1 MMPGGEN
8 RVAMKGS
15 KRSTAF
21 GPVENESAHVLGLPA
36 TKKRVVLG
44 DLTNSNTCSTQNT
57 SLRQTQKPKAK
68 QKPGLKEDG
77 DGDESVDAGF
87 YEEDFTPENSQRSAY
102 APLIY
107 QHLHSMEAEAK
118 RRPLANYMEKVQND
132 LTPNMRFVLV
142 DWLVEVA
149 EEYRL
154 VADTLYLAV
163 SHIDRFL
170 SFHTLNRKK
179 LQLLGVSS
187 MLVAS
192 KYEEIH
198 PPHVEDFVYITD
210 NTFTKEE
217 VVLMEGELLKF
228 LDFEIGNPTTKTF
241 LRIFTKPAQDDS
253 KFSTLEFEFLC
264 SYLAELSLLDY
275 YCVRFLPS
283 LIAAAAIFLA
293 RLIILPTL
301 HPWSI
306 ALQQY
311 TGYRPY
317 DLKDCVLAIHEML
330 FSKSEASMV
339 GDKYQDHKYKQ
350 VAKMSPPSEIAAHYF
365 QDV

>member
-1 MMPGGEN
+1 MPGGEN

-68 QKPGLKEDG
+68 QKPGSKKED
-77 DGDESVDAGF
+77 DGDESVDPGF

-241 LRIFTKPAQDDS
+241 L
-253 KFSTLEFEFLC
+253 

-350 VAKMSPPSEIAAHYF
+350 VAKMSPPSEIAAQYF

>member
-1 MMPGGEN
+1 MPGGEN

-68 QKPGLKEDG
+68 QKPGLKDG
-77 DGDESVDAGF
+77 DGDESVDPGF

-253 KFSTLEFEFLC
+253 K
-264 SYLAELSLLDY
+264 
-275 YCVRFLPS
+275 PS
-283 LIAAAAIFLA
+283 K
-293 RLIILPTL
+293 
-301 HPWSI
+301 SI

-330 FSKSEASMV
+330 FNKSEASMV